1 MTQPWCDMF
10 KSIYFCCQAGRKI
23 AHTPYLRLFQSSFN
37 IEARSS
43 CIFQDSGWIFALL
56 HRVGCNTAVILHMFE
71 GCEWLA
77 GGTSREEGSSAHFCA
92 TLRSITTAGILL
104 ARRQHLQTDF
114 SAQSLLPPMQ
124 SFLRV
129 INWNSWCFE
138 EKKWFSLL
146 SVFRCYRATGL
157 VAGIQCRR
165 HALVKPTNG
174 AQLRTTITTDSIS
187 ALGHRT
193 LKVGE
198 VSRTGHSRPPGHLSN
213 KSLCVPM
220 ITIVE

>member
-1 MTQPWCDMF
+1 MKSRKRQTHLLSVLVSKDGSVFLQFIIRDHDYLACTFGWYFLQTWLRLTQPWCDMF
-10 KSIYFCCQAGRKI
+10 KSIYFCSQAGRKI

-77 GGTSREEGSSAHFCA
+77 GGTSREEGSGAHFCA
-92 TLRSITTAGILL
+92 TLWSITTAGILL

-114 SAQSLLPPMQ
+114 SAQSLLPPVQ

-129 INWNSWCFE
+129 INWNSFCFE
-138 EKKWFSLL
+138 EKKLILLVERFSLL
-146 SVFRCYRATGL
+146 PRNRIG
-157 VAGIQCRR
+157 RW
-165 HALVKPTNG
+165 N
-174 AQLRTTITTDSIS
+174 
-187 ALGHRT
+187 
-193 LKVGE
+193 
-198 VSRTGHSRPPGHLSN
+198 
-213 KSLCVPM
+213 PM
-220 ITIVE
+220 SKTCSGQAHKWCST